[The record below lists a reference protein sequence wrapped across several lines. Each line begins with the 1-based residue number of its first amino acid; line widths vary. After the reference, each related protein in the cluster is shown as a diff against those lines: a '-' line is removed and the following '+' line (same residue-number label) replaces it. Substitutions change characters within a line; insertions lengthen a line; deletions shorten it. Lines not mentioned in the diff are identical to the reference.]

1 MKLLPF
7 SKGLFKNFKSSL
19 IEEVLPKDHI
29 KVLMALEKNYNL
41 CFTINYL
48 INSWNLCLNFPSL
61 LFNCW
66 SIYYQGTVTSW
77 SKGNIASTCS
87 SVK

>member
-29 KVLMALEKNYNL
+29 RVLMALEK
-41 CFTINYL
+41 
-48 INSWNLCLNFPSL
+48 
-61 LFNCW
+61 
-66 SIYYQGTVTSW
+66 
-77 SKGNIASTCS
+77 IAICISQLAT
-87 SVK
+87 